1 MLINIR
7 WFVATIR
14 DIARD
19 ECGYTKLVQAGLI
32 GLLCLI
38 FLSIIVYYFL
48 SPGTVDR
55 VDVTLIVVVGW
66 LGAIV
71 GGFFG
76 DKAMTNLD
84 DKRKINVSQL
94 FEQIRQR
101 DELINEMNVMLEEL
115 KKK

>member
-55 VDVTLIVVVGW
+55 VDVTLIVVE
-66 LGAIV
+66 
-71 GGFFG
+71 
-76 DKAMTNLD
+76 
-84 DKRKINVSQL
+84 RK
-94 FEQIRQR
+94 
-101 DELINEMNVMLEEL
+101 
-115 KKK
+115 